1 MHPYTCNFWGSLDI
15 KAVKITKFSKISRQS
30 INKIIKNIRV
40 LIAQEYEKISKIQGE
55 IEIVESYFA
64 TKRVCGKRRR
74 VNNRKTS
81 MFLLLAM
88 CLRTL

>member
-1 MHPYTCNFWGSLDI
+1 MHPCTCNFCGSLDI
-15 KAVKITKFSKISRQS
+15 KAVKIAKFSKISRQS

-40 LIAQEYEKISKIQGE
+40 LIAIECEKISKIQGE

-74 VNNRKTS
+74 VNNIKTS